1 MIVISCNSPSANNK
15 YNYVWQPSS
24 TNTWYVVL
32 NDTLTTS
39 SSVAGFKVTSSGF
52 EYTLTVDSTGRDTAF
67 TPKMYIV
74 SNINTASRMEV
85 SFDIAVRGAIDT
97 LLMSDSSKIVFAY
110 VSSGGSIV
118 SIGANNVRD
127 SKSYDIA
134 AQSILSSKPENKNF
148 TFSTS
153 PDKCSKQIRIRTK
166 LNWIQYSGSI
176 PLKPNTI
183 PKSKTVTVVV
193 SNLKITTF
201 DIDVL
206 DKP

>member
-1 MIVISCNSPSANNK
+1 MIVVGCNNPSANNK
-15 YNYVWQPSS
+15 YNYVWQPTS

-39 SSVAGFKVTSSGF
+39 SSIGGFKVTSSGF
-52 EYTLTVDSTGRDTAF
+52 EYTVSVDSAGRDTAF

-74 SNINTASRMEV
+74 NNITTASRMDV
-85 SFDIAVRGAIDT
+85 SFDLAVQGAVDT
-97 LLMSDSSKIVFAY
+97 LLKSDSSKIPFAY

-127 SKSYDIA
+127 SKLYDIA
-134 AQSILSSKPENKNF
+134 ASSILSGKPENKNF
-148 TFSTS
+148 TFSTN
-153 PDKCSKQIRIRTK
+153 PDKCSQQIRIRTK

-176 PLKPNTI
+176 PLKPSPM

-193 SNLKITTF
+193 SNLKITTYG
-201 DIDVL
+201 IDVL